1 MIQDL
6 QGRKASA
13 FTSPEWQSAPW
24 RKHKKGLDQ
33 LLYDIGAELA
43 TILADA
49 DRLKLTRSNRAFST
63 ERMKLVED
71 CQKLE
76 DKLEA
81 WYDQLSQEIPSPHY
95 WAEFSNMQNPIDDR
109 EGRKIFPIAFRYAN
123 IYIAKILIDYWALSI
138 LLSSTSLLAYQSLT
152 AEMKPHGPEHPADDQ
167 HARAKA
173 VVPRGHAIPAP
184 RISQRPGSIKT
195 MADSIAQSMEYCLL
209 KDMGTLGPQW
219 ALFGLRVAMQTYRYS
234 SRNVELRWSKAIHDR
249 ICDEKGVKLSRTV
262 AAYEWE
268 TSSSSQGNE
277 TELECGLRRFTGC
290 ERAFRT
296 QIQSWVPSPT
306 YQGHPLHPQ

>member
-6 QGRKASA
+6 QGRRASA
-13 FTSPEWQSAPW
+13 FNSPEWQSAPW

-49 DRLKLTRSNRAFST
+49 DRSKLIQSNRAFFT
-63 ERMKLVED
+63 ERMKHVED
-71 CQKLE
+71 CQKLD

-81 WYDQLSQEIPSPHY
+81 WYDQLNQDIPSPHY

-109 EGRKIFPIAFRYAN
+109 EGRKIFPIAFRFAN
-123 IYIAKILIDYWALSI
+123 IYMAKILIDYWALSI
-138 LLSSTSLLAYQSLT
+138 LLYSTSLLACQSFT
-152 AEMKPHGPEHPADDQ
+152 AEMQPHGPEHPADDQ

-173 VVPRGHAIPAP
+173 AVPRGQGIPAP
-184 RISQRPGSIKT
+184 RISQNPLLIMT
-195 MADSIAQSMEYCLL
+195 MADNIAQSMEYCLL

-234 SRNVELRWSKAIHDR
+234 SRNVELQWSKAIHNR
-249 ICDEKGVKLSRTV
+249 ICDEKGVKVSRTV

-268 TSSSSQGNE
+268 TSNSCQGSE
-277 TELECGLRRFTGC
+277 AELEAGPC
-290 ERAFRT
+290 
-296 QIQSWVPSPT
+296 
-306 YQGHPLHPQ
+306 